1 VIRITELPLPLDY
14 TPDALRLAIIK
25 RLKIRDAELIDFTLF
40 KRSYDARKKNTV
52 PRDEVVVPCPPH
64 GSQGG
69 GPMSHAETSELLA
82 EVQALI
88 REREEEGVRGL
99 AERIGPSEWADLVP
113 ELEPA
118 EVAVLFQWLPDEEI
132 PALLEELSP
141 AEAARI
147 LRTLSQPEAAE
158 LLEEMDPDD
167 AADVLE
173 NLPDT
178 TADEILVRMRA
189 EDAAEIRELAAYEP
203 DSAGGLMTPA
213 FVAVDADGTSTQAL
227 AAIRRL
233 VDEAETVN
241 YVYVVDGE
249 RHLLGVLSL
258 YRLLLSPDETPVREL
273 MAPDTVR
280 VRATAD
286 QEAAARLL
294 TDRNLLAIPVV
305 DDQDHLL
312 GIITEDDVADV
323 LQAEA
328 TEDIER
334 LGGSQ
339 PLNLPYRLAS
349 VALLVRKRVL
359 WLLLLFLA
367 AGYTGTVLQ
376 NFQGELSQVVALSF
390 FIPLLIG
397 TGGNVGSQTVTLIVR
412 AMALNEV
419 AMRDIGWI
427 VFKEMRVALVLGAI
441 MAVVAFLRAYL
452 LDVDP
457 DIGLVVALT
466 VVAICIWSATVAAAL
481 PLLLRRL
488 RVDPAVVS
496 APLITTLVDGTGLII
511 YFEIA
516 RLVLGL

>member
-1 VIRITELPLPLDY
+1 
-14 TPDALRLAIIK
+14 
-25 RLKIRDAELIDFTLF
+25 
-40 KRSYDARKKNTV
+40 
-52 PRDEVVVPCPPH
+52 
-64 GSQGG
+64 
-69 GPMSHAETSELLA
+69 MSSVETGELLA

-99 AERIGPSEWADLVP
+99 AERIGPPEWADLVP
-113 ELEPA
+113 QLEPG
-118 EVAVLFQWLPDEEI
+118 EVAVLLQWLPDEEI
-132 PALLEELSP
+132 PALLEELPP

-147 LRTLSQPEAAE
+147 LRTLAEPEAAA

-173 NLPDT
+173 NLPSLAMDQ
-178 TADEILVRMRA
+178 ILVRMRA
-189 EDAAEIRELAAYEP
+189 EDAAEIRGLAAYPP
-203 DSAGGLMTPA
+203 DSAGGIMTPA
-213 FVAVDADGTSTQAL
+213 FVAVAADATSDQAIS
-227 AAIRRL
+227 AIRRL

-241 YVYVVDGE
+241 YVYVVDAE

-258 YRLLLSPDETPVREL
+258 YRLLLSPGETPVSEL
-273 MAPDTVR
+273 MAPTTVR
-280 VRATAD
+280 VRASAD

-305 DDQDHLL
+305 DDEDHLL

-349 VALLVRKRVL
+349 VSLLVRKRVI
-359 WLLLLFLA
+359 WLLLLFVA

-376 NFQGELSQVVALSF
+376 NFQGELTDVVALSF

-397 TGGNVGSQTVTLIVR
+397 TGGNIGSQTVTLIVR

-419 AMRDIGWI
+419 AMRDIAWI
-427 VFKEMRVALVLGAI
+427 VFKEMRVALVLGGV
-441 MAVVAFLRAYL
+441 MAVAAFVRADL
-452 LDVDP
+452 LGVSA
-457 DIGLVVALT
+457 DIGVVVALT
-466 VVAICIWSATVAAAL
+466 IIAICVWAATVAAAL
-481 PLLLRRL
+481 PLVLRRL

-496 APLITTLVDGTGLII
+496 APLITTVVDGTGLII

>member
-1 VIRITELPLPLDY
+1 
-14 TPDALRLAIIK
+14 
-25 RLKIRDAELIDFTLF
+25 
-40 KRSYDARKKNTV
+40 
-52 PRDEVVVPCPPH
+52 
-64 GSQGG
+64 
-69 GPMSHAETSELLA
+69 MSSVETGELLA

-99 AERIGPSEWADLVP
+99 AERIGPPEWADLVP
-113 ELEPA
+113 QLEPG
-118 EVAVLFQWLPDEEI
+118 EVAVLLQWLPDEEI
-132 PALLEELSP
+132 PALLEELPP

-147 LRTLSQPEAAE
+147 LRTLAEPEAAA

-173 NLPDT
+173 NLPSPEMDQ
-178 TADEILVRMRA
+178 ILVRMRA
-189 EDAAEIRELAAYEP
+189 EDAAEIRGLAAYPP
-203 DSAGGLMTPA
+203 DSAGGIMTPA
-213 FVAVDADGTSTQAL
+213 FVAVAADATSDQAI

-241 YVYVVDGE
+241 YVYVVDAE

-258 YRLLLSPDETPVREL
+258 YRLLLSPGETPVREL
-273 MAPDTVR
+273 MAPTTVR
-280 VRATAD
+280 VRASAD

-305 DDQDHLL
+305 DDEDHLL

-349 VALLVRKRVL
+349 VPLLVRKRVI
-359 WLLLLFLA
+359 WLLLLFVA

-376 NFQGELSQVVALSF
+376 NFQGELTDVVALSF

-397 TGGNVGSQTVTLIVR
+397 TGGNIGSQTVTLIVR

-419 AMRDIGWI
+419 AMRDIAWI
-427 VFKEMRVALVLGAI
+427 VFKEMRVALILGGV
-441 MAVVAFLRAYL
+441 MAVAAYVRAEL
-452 LDVDP
+452 LGVSA
-457 DIGLVVALT
+457 DIGVVVALT
-466 VVAICIWSATVAAAL
+466 IIAICVWAATVAAAL
-481 PLLLRRL
+481 PLVLRRL

-496 APLITTLVDGTGLII
+496 APLITTVVDGTGLII

-516 RLVLGL
+516 RLVLNL

>member
-1 VIRITELPLPLDY
+1 
-14 TPDALRLAIIK
+14 
-25 RLKIRDAELIDFTLF
+25 
-40 KRSYDARKKNTV
+40 
-52 PRDEVVVPCPPH
+52 
-64 GSQGG
+64 
-69 GPMSHAETSELLA
+69 MSSVETGELLA

-99 AERIGPSEWADLVP
+99 AERIGPPEWADLVP
-113 ELEPA
+113 QLEPR
-118 EVAVLFQWLPDEEI
+118 EVAVLLQWLPDEEI
-132 PALLEELSP
+132 PALLEELPP

-147 LRTLSQPEAAE
+147 LRTLAEPEAAA

-173 NLPDT
+173 NLPSPEMDQ
-178 TADEILVRMRA
+178 ILVRMRA
-189 EDAAEIRELAAYEP
+189 EDAAEIRGLAAYPP
-203 DSAGGLMTPA
+203 DSAGGIMTPA
-213 FVAVDADGTSTQAL
+213 FVAVAADATSDQAI

-241 YVYVVDGE
+241 YVYVVDAE

-258 YRLLLSPDETPVREL
+258 YRLLLSPGETPVREL
-273 MAPDTVR
+273 MAPTTVR

-305 DDQDHLL
+305 DDDDHLL

-349 VALLVRKRVL
+349 VGLLVRKRVI
-359 WLLLLFLA
+359 WLLLLFVA

-376 NFQGELSQVVALSF
+376 NFQGELTDVVALSF

-397 TGGNVGSQTVTLIVR
+397 TGGNIGSQTVTLIVR

-419 AMRDIGWI
+419 AMRDIAWI
-427 VFKEMRVALVLGAI
+427 VFKEMRVALILGGV
-441 MAVVAFLRAYL
+441 MAVAAYVRAEL
-452 LDVDP
+452 LGVSA
-457 DIGLVVALT
+457 DIGVVVALT
-466 VVAICIWSATVAAAL
+466 IIAICVWAATVAAAL
-481 PLLLRRL
+481 PLVLRRL

-496 APLITTLVDGTGLII
+496 APLITTVVDGTGLII

-516 RLVLGL
+516 RLVLNL

>member
-1 VIRITELPLPLDY
+1 
-14 TPDALRLAIIK
+14 
-25 RLKIRDAELIDFTLF
+25 
-40 KRSYDARKKNTV
+40 
-52 PRDEVVVPCPPH
+52 
-64 GSQGG
+64 
-69 GPMSHAETSELLA
+69 MSSVETGELLA

-99 AERIGPSEWADLVP
+99 AERIGPPEWADLVP
-113 ELEPA
+113 QLEPG
-118 EVAVLFQWLPDEEI
+118 EVAVLLQWLPDEEI
-132 PALLEELSP
+132 PALLEELPP

-147 LRTLSQPEAAE
+147 LRTLAEPEAAA

-173 NLPDT
+173 NLPSPEMDQ
-178 TADEILVRMRA
+178 ILVRMRA
-189 EDAAEIRELAAYEP
+189 EDAAEIRGLAAYPP
-203 DSAGGLMTPA
+203 DSAGGIMTPA
-213 FVAVDADGTSTQAL
+213 FVAVAADATSDQAI

-241 YVYVVDGE
+241 YVYVVDAE

-258 YRLLLSPDETPVREL
+258 YRLLLSPGETPVREL
-273 MAPDTVR
+273 MAPTTVR

-305 DDQDHLL
+305 DDEDHLL

-349 VALLVRKRVL
+349 VPLLVRKRVI
-359 WLLLLFLA
+359 WLLLLFVA

-376 NFQGELSQVVALSF
+376 NFQGELTDVVALSF

-397 TGGNVGSQTVTLIVR
+397 TGGNIGSQTVTLIVR

-419 AMRDIGWI
+419 AMRDIAWI
-427 VFKEMRVALVLGAI
+427 VFKEMRVALILGGV
-441 MAVVAFLRAYL
+441 MAVAAYVRAEL
-452 LDVDP
+452 LGVSA
-457 DIGLVVALT
+457 DIGVVVALT
-466 VVAICIWSATVAAAL
+466 IIAICVWAATVAAAL
-481 PLLLRRL
+481 PLVLRRL

-496 APLITTLVDGTGLII
+496 APLITTVVDGTGLII

-516 RLVLGL
+516 RLVLNL